1 MNNKALLVGI
11 NKYHDPNNELR
22 GCINDILDMEKYISV
37 TNTIYKKEN
46 IKKLTDKQASKKSI
60 VAHLKWLIEGAESG
74 DQLLFHYSGHGA
86 QMSTKH
92 PKEELDGSD
101 EIICPYDFDWTNE
114 TTLRD
119 KEFAQIFL
127 AIPKGVHFIW
137 ISDSCHAEDLSRDVS
152 VDKNSTYR
160 FFNGINNSIEQHY
173 NFTPTIIAPPLNGVL
188 LSACASEQLSADAYI
203 EKRFNGAF
211 THYLLKNLTKAPS
224 NQTLQQTI
232 HFVHSDLAMN
242 GYDQRPQVEG
252 LLANSRFFL

>member
-1 MNNKALLVGI
+1 
-11 NKYHDPNNELR
+11 
-22 GCINDILDMEKYISV
+22 
-37 TNTIYKKEN
+37 
-46 IKKLTDKQASKKSI
+46 
-60 VAHLKWLIEGAESG
+60 
-74 DQLLFHYSGHGA
+74 
-86 QMSTKH
+86 MSTMH

-101 EIICPYDFDWTNE
+101 EIICPYDFDWTKE

-119 KEFAQIFL
+119 KEFAQIFS
-127 AIPKGVHFIW
+127 AIPKGVHFVW

-152 VDKNSTYR
+152 VDKNCTYR
-160 FFNGINNSIEQHY
+160 FFNGVNKSSSQQL
-173 NFTPTIIAPPLNGVL
+173 NFIPEIITRPLNGVL

-211 THYLLKNLTKAPS
+211 THYLLKNLTKASP

-252 LLANSRFFL
+252 LLATSSFFL